1 MFNYGIKI
9 INEKIE
15 LIYESLPFYQKMN
28 TKFEEYKLIIDDL
41 EQKKK
46 NIRMLKINPNLNF

>member
-1 MFNYGIKI
+1 MFNYGIKT